1 MHSLKYC
8 KKLRLFWSGCIGVLL
23 VGSNWNNGTKAGVR
37 YRNANNR
44 STNANVN
51 IGTRTEL
58 MSVLSGPE
66 QQPNQNL
73 HSLQVKHT
81 ADPPGVLVLCGRFS
95 RNGRAEP

>member
-23 VGSNWNNGTKAGVR
+23 VSSNWNNGTKAGVS
-37 YRNANNR
+37 YQNANNR
-44 STNANVN
+44 STNTNVN

-66 QQPNQNL
+66 QQPNRNL
-73 HSLQVKHT
+73 IHQVKHT
-81 ADPPGVLVLCGRFS
+81 ANPPGVLVLFGRFS